1 MSLPASSS
9 QQVSEVIDEMV
20 RRIVERFQPQK
31 IILFGSCA
39 RGEAGPDSDV
49 DLLVVLPVKG
59 PKRKKLLEIRGAVMG
74 MGLPKD
80 ILIATPEEVELYRDV
95 AGTIIEPALRE
106 SRVLYERP
114 A

>member
-1 MSLPASSS
+1 MILNRPSLSVCATMIKRRRSDRPVVKYRCSSH
-9 QQVSEVIDEMV
+9 
-20 RRIVERFQPQK
+20 
-31 IILFGSCA
+31 A

-49 DLLVVLPVKG
+49 DLLVILPVEG
-59 PKRKKLLEIRGAVMG
+59 PKRKKLLEIRTALMG

-106 SRVLYERP
+106 GRVLYERP